1 MFRGAV
7 RVPKHS
13 GEREV
18 IRMTGKKCV
27 KISSFLLAVCLIV
40 GCFATNVF
48 ASVFSDV
55 AADSPYREAI
65 EVLSAFDIVQGNEDG
80 SFLPEQAVTRA
91 EFAALIIRAANMRE
105 ALGSVSGA
113 RFSDVAGHWAENA
126 VNLAAQLGYMN
137 GHPDGTFAPD
147 DIVTYEQALKVLV
160 IITGYQVVAEDRG
173 GYPSGYLAVAS
184 QNGITKHTAVRD
196 RQALNRGEVAQL
208 LYDAMQV
215 VLLVPDYYSED
226 GMKYV
231 KDPNESTLLSIL
243 SGYDAEVGIVNAVG
257 RTSIEAVEGTA
268 DADEV
273 IITIKGNPQ
282 KFSVGTTNVEE
293 YLGQEVKFHAV
304 QDDINSDEYILT
316 YVEPTTRNKVL
327 ALKAE
332 DISGAEIDSRYD
344 YYRDGKR
351 EQRALLSANV
361 VYIYNGEY
369 EDALTSESM
378 IPRDGSVTLIDN
390 NGDNR
395 FEVVM
400 IEDYQHAMVSA
411 AKTED
416 DIVTIYIL
424 PGSKTAFGQ
433 IEINPQEDSKFTTV
447 YLDGKKL
454 SHEELKDAE
463 IKKWTAVSVA
473 RSKSEN
479 SAVVRLSTKTAN
491 GTLTEIK
498 TVENGRLEYAVD
510 GERYRTGADFSE
522 TLSLGKTYMLAV
534 SFDDKLI
541 GLNTEAS
548 SNDKN
553 YGLILEST
561 IESTVFDEG
570 RALFKMLLQSGSVQV
585 LGTSDKV
592 RVDDLGAKRLTVA
605 DLEEIGVKTVVV
617 YTTNKDGEI
626 TEIETADTGDV
637 CTTESGYISYNKDKK
652 FAKNVST
659 NLYYKNVSPPTLGG
673 DMKMDENTIVYDVSA
688 GDEKEWGVGDY
699 TLLNN
704 ETVYQ
709 IDAYD
714 LDEYKTAKVVVCFG
728 PTVEARDL
736 VPWDASPLLITE
748 NFTTLNEDGEA
759 VSAIR
764 GMQSGEETEYL
775 IRDKEVCDEER
786 QNYLVDMTPGSVIQ
800 IKKNMLGEIVKIR
813 KLYKAPTDT
822 QVFETMG
829 SRDWNG
835 SGYSVR
841 LHTAYGMATD
851 ANGVVMTLAT
861 RSSNGQVRA
870 YSIESANIY
879 VYDTKNETAKAGTYH
894 DMKLAS
900 AYGYDDCS
908 RVFLRMEKDL
918 VKDIVIYD

>member
-1 MFRGAV
+1 
-7 RVPKHS
+7 
-13 GEREV
+13 
-18 IRMTGKKCV
+18 MTGKKSM
-27 KISSFLLAVCLIV
+27 KICSFLLAVGMVI
-40 GCFATNVF
+40 GCFATGVF
-48 ASVFSDV
+48 ADSFSDV
-55 AADSPYREAI
+55 AADYPYKEAI
-65 EVLSAFDIVQGNEDG
+65 EVLSSFDILQGDEEGGFAPDKT
-80 SFLPEQAVTRA
+80 VTRA
-91 EFAALIIRAANMRE
+91 EFAAMIIRTADVQE
-105 ALGSVSGA
+105 ALGSVAGA
-113 RFSDVAGHWAENA
+113 RFSDVAGHWAEDYI
-126 VNLAAQLGYMN
+126 NLAAQLGYMN

-173 GYPSGYLAVAS
+173 GYPSGYFAVAS
-184 QNGITKHTAVRD
+184 QNGITKRTNVKD
-196 RQALNRGEVAQL
+196 REALNRGEVAQL

-215 VLLVPDYYSED
+215 VLLVPDYYSD
-226 GMKYV
+226 GGMKYIE
-231 KDPNESTLLSIL
+231 DPDGNTLLSLL
-243 SGYDAEVGIVNAVG
+243 SGYDSQTGIVHSIG
-257 RTSIEAVEGTA
+257 RTSIEAVEGTG
-268 DADEV
+268 DADKV
-273 IITIKGNPQ
+273 IITIKGNPHQ
-282 KFSVGTTNVEE
+282 LYAGTTDAED
-293 YLGQEVKFHAV
+293 YLGQEVTFHAV
-304 QDDINSDEYILT
+304 QDDRNSDEYTLNYIK
-316 YVEPTTRNKVL
+316 PTARNKVITI
-327 ALKAE
+327 KTE

-344 YYRDGKR
+344 YYMDGKR

-369 EDALTSESM
+369 EDTLTSESM

-395 FEVVM
+395 FEVVK
-400 IEDYQHAMVSA
+400 IEDYQHAMISA
-411 AKTED
+411 VKTEE
-416 DIVTIYIL
+416 DIVTMYIL
-424 PGSKTAFGQ
+424 PGSKATFGQ

-479 SAVVRLSTKTAN
+479 SAVVQLSTKNAN

-498 TVENGRLEYAVD
+498 PVGDNRLEYVID
-510 GERYRTGADFSE
+510 GKNYRVGADFSE
-522 TLSLGKTYMLAV
+522 TLSLGKTYMLPV
-534 SFDDKLI
+534 SFDDKLV

-553 YGLILEST
+553 YGLILESAMEPT
-561 IESTVFDEG
+561 AFDEG

-585 LGTSDKV
+585 LGSSEKV
-592 RVDDLGAKRLTVA
+592 RVDDQGAKRLTAA
-605 DLEEIGVKTVVV
+605 DLEEIGIKTVVV

-626 TEIETADTGDV
+626 IEIETADTSDV

-673 DMKMDENTIVYDVSA
+673 DMKMDKNTLVYDVSA
-688 GDEKEWGVGDY
+688 SDEKEWGVGDY

-709 IDAYD
+709 VDAYD
-714 LDEYKTAKVVVCFG
+714 LDEYKMAKVVVCFG
-728 PTVEARDL
+728 PTVEAKDL
-736 VPWDASPLLITE
+736 VPWDAPPLLITE
-748 NFTTLNEDGEA
+748 NFTTLNEDNES

-764 GMQSGEETEYL
+764 GMQNGEEVEYL

-829 SRDWNG
+829 SRNWNG
-835 SGYSVR
+835 SGYSVK

-851 ANGVVMTLAT
+851 ANGIVMTLAT

-870 YSIESANIY
+870 YSIEGANIY
-879 VYDTKNETAKAGTYH
+879 VFDTRNEIAKIGTCN